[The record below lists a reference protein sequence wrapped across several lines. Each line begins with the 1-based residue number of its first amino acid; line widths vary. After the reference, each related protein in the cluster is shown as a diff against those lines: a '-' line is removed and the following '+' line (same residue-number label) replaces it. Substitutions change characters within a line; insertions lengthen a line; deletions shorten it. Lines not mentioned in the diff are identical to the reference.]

1 MLRFPRAHGGG
12 STPRNTACYATAH
25 RAMSTV
31 DLLVCAT
38 AALRDLGVL
47 HDGGV
52 VTAAARY
59 LPDLRERS
67 IQNAPRAD

>member
-1 MLRFPRAHGGG
+1 
-12 STPRNTACYATAH
+12 
-25 RAMSTV
+25 V

-38 AALRDLGVL
+38 AALRDLVVL

-52 VTAAARY
+52 VTAATRY